1 MDRSVNT
8 RALSLR
14 PGQRLIAVSDIHG
27 NLRLFDKLLDQVRY
41 TPGSD
46 VLVLAGDLIE
56 KGPQSLDTL
65 RFIMKLSKAPGVY
78 ALMGNCDFVCK
89 NIWHR
94 YNLRFLHQV
103 LLQRKASILHEM
115 ADALHVSID
124 AHTDMER
131 FCDLLHQHYAE
142 ELSWVDALPQVV
154 HDDRC
159 IFAHAG
165 IMNETDFGSDFRE
178 VMTYP
183 HFMLHAPEFTRW
195 VIVGHMPVSEYC
207 HDIARFH
214 PLIDARRHIISI
226 DGGNAVKHA
235 GQLNALIMRDGSIS
249 WESVDELPCVRA
261 ARDIAPP
268 NRDPL
273 FITWRESAIPGP
285 EAW

>member
-131 FCDLLHQHYAE
+131 FSDLLQTFSDHE
-142 ELSWVDALPQVV
+142 IDALCARTIVCLVEVLVEQFNSNWEV
-154 HDDRC
+154 
-159 IFAHAG
+159 IS
-165 IMNETDFGSDFRE
+165 GS
-178 VMTYP
+178 
-183 HFMLHAPEFTRW
+183 
-195 VIVGHMPVSEYC
+195 G
-207 HDIARFH
+207 
-214 PLIDARRHIISI
+214 
-226 DGGNAVKHA
+226 
-235 GQLNALIMRDGSIS
+235 
-249 WESVDELPCVRA
+249 
-261 ARDIAPP
+261 
-268 NRDPL
+268 
-273 FITWRESAIPGP
+273 
-285 EAW
+285 